1 MQSDEAKLL
10 PSTQQQHQT
19 NNSRVLRQSFSCLV
33 DAMRFAYHK
42 EQLEEKIHEIE
53 DRFAKSVTDLQ
64 DLNGKLETLVHSV
77 GDEFDRDAIAELA
90 AQITGFSHLAIEQA
104 KTKIE
109 LKNKAELSEYTS
121 NLESEITKTRKS
133 IEAFVATTPFTI
145 LDKMLTLKLLDG
157 AYEARGVYRCAEN
170 IEYEFS
176 YDTKKS
182 RTFSKEFRLSTFER
196 EFRIPISVGKTWLRR
211 DQVPDYERI
220 DQYALVSAESS
231 ETNLIVLFKHAEKD
245 SQLRVV
251 YSKHDSHSSLSITY
265 SDGQRS
271 VDITSTPS
279 LNRFLDSEPLERTM
293 ERLWLSMIDLEN
305 YKVGLTKLV
314 SEDLSIFDK
323 LECFE
328 FFAKSWKILAPRVI
342 QEMKLNKNEDASE
355 DRLTVPYVMERV
367 GMLGENADSILEI
380 LELKRI

>member
-1 MQSDEAKLL
+1 MQTDGKLL
-10 PSTQQQHQT
+10 SSTHQQS
-19 NNSRVLRQSFSCLV
+19 SRSLRQSFSCLV

-42 EQLEEKIHEIE
+42 EQLEQKILEIE
-53 DRFAKSVTDLQ
+53 ERSARSIFDLQ
-64 DLNGKLETLVHSV
+64 ELNGKLENLVQSV
-77 GDEFDRDAIAELA
+77 GDEFDREAISDLST
-90 AQITGFSHLAIEQA
+90 QITGFSHLAIEQA

-109 LKNKAELSEYTS
+109 MKNKVELSEFQS
-121 NLESEITKTRKS
+121 NLDSEITKTRKS
-133 IEAFVATTPFTI
+133 IEAFIAISPFTT
-145 LDKMLTLKLLDG
+145 LDKVLNVKLLDG
-157 AYEARGVYRCAEN
+157 AYEARGIYRCSEN

-196 EFRIPISVGKTWLRR
+196 EFRVPISVGKTWLRR

-245 SQLRVV
+245 SQLKVV
-251 YSKHDSHSSLSITY
+251 YSKHDSHSSLSIVY

-293 ERLWLSMIDLEN
+293 ERVWLSIIDLEN

-314 SEDLSIFDK
+314 SDEVST
-323 LECFE
+323 LERLDCFE
-328 FFAKSWKILAPRVI
+328 FFAKSWKIIAPRVT
-342 QEMKLNKNEDASE
+342 QEMKSSKDDASE
-355 DRLTVPYVMERV
+355 DGLNVPFVLERV

-380 LELKRI
+380 LELKKI